1 MYNEKIESLIAAAL
15 ADGILTDKERQ
26 ILIRRAVAEGIEADE
41 FEMVLDARLIELQK
55 RLAPPPPAIPP
66 MHGIASV
73 NTPEKRRSEKYGEV
87 RKCPSCGA
95 NVEAGTARCNT
106 CGYAF
111 TNIAANSSSEKLAQ
125 QLLELEQQ
133 FNNTKD
139 SIADTLRGRPM
150 EVKKTMARA
159 SLISNFPVP
168 PTKDDLLEFAVS
180 MRSKWL
186 NTQGAGYMKL
196 EKDAYK
202 AKYDECI
209 EKIKIFFPG
218 DKTFANILTSYEADK
233 NVKLSITE
241 KISRNPGKY
250 GCYITMISIG
260 MFILLLSILVSLL

>member
-26 ILIRRAVAEGIEADE
+26 ILIRRAVAEGIDADE

-66 MHGIASV
+66 MHGMASV
-73 NTPEKRRSEKYGEV
+73 NTPEKRRSQKFGEV

-125 QLLELEQQ
+125 QLLKLEQE

-186 NTQGAGYMKL
+186 NTQGEGYLMQ

-218 DKTFANILTSYEADK
+218 DKTFANILASYEADK
-233 NVKLSITE
+233 NIKLSITE

-250 GCYITMISIG
+250 GCYILIGVTIMTILFFSWLIS
-260 MFILLLSILVSLL
+260 SL